1 MENNNKLMHKT
12 LQQGMNLQTKFNIY
26 PKNLCLISGA
36 PRSGTSALCDWLG
49 TQQGVSAFPESR
61 ILVSANKFI
70 EEAYRFQN
78 PDKRIIDNLIKR
90 LIYNY
95 YSRSRMLIGKRLLVD
110 KEPLEP
116 IAFPLKN
123 YADFIGN
130 IKKILPDIKIL
141 FAIRD
146 PFATIWSMSRRTWG
160 ESLTNMES
168 IKFSIKD
175 YVDNWCSCVDIAM
188 QYRSDP
194 QTYIVQFGRL
204 IKDSENESKRI
215 FEFLNIH
222 NGITFTPRT
231 TKENNFA
238 DEDKKA
244 IMIEVKPYL
253 DKLKA
258 IGITDLA

>member
-1 MENNNKLMHKT
+1 MEKTNNIKYVA

-26 PKNLCLISGA
+26 PKNICLITGA

-49 TQQGVSAFPESR
+49 TQREVSSFPESR

-90 LIYNY
+90 LILNY
-95 YSRSRMLIGKRLLVD
+95 YSKSRMLIGKKLLVD

-175 YVDNWCSCVDIAM
+175 YVDNWCSCVDIAV

-194 QTYIVQFGRL
+194 QTYTVQFGRL
-204 IKDSENESKRI
+204 IKDSENESKKI
-215 FEFLNIH
+215 FEFLNIR
-222 NGITFTPRT
+222 NGIIFQPRI

-238 DEDKKA
+238 EEDKKA
-244 IMIEVKPYL
+244 IMVQVKPYL
-253 DKLKA
+253 EKLKS
-258 IGITDLA
+258 IGITDLS